1 MGVAARESSVRL
13 VVSLA
18 QLMTATQ
25 AVAFRMAP
33 LWPEP
38 VPHLAVVMTVPVA
51 RQAQPHL
58 RKR

>member
-1 MGVAARESSVRL
+1 

-18 QLMTATQ
+18 QVMTARQ
-25 AVAFRMAP
+25 AAAFRMAP

-51 RQAQPHL
+51 LRAQPHL

>member
-25 AVAFRMAP
+25 AAFRMAP

-51 RQAQPHL
+51 LRAQPHL